1 MQSMKELVAE
11 CREEQDLQY
20 NEAIAYIKECIREGK
35 ASAIFNITDSHVFVE
50 SETIHLV
57 VANHL
62 KDNGFNVERHNGY
75 FTVSGWDKI

>member
-1 MQSMKELVAE
+1 MQSMKELIAE

-20 NEAIAYIKECIREGK
+20 NEAISYIKESIREGK
-35 ASAIFNITDSHVFVE
+35 INAMFTATEDPTLVE
-50 SETIHLV
+50 SGTIHLV

-62 KDNGFNVERHNGY
+62 KDAGFTVQQANGY